1 MAEEFK
7 GLGNEALRNVQGVR
21 DTMREVD
28 LAVRDLNKQL
38 RQSGQD
44 AATVSTE
51 FRDLSNS
58 ADKFAKLQEQASKS
72 SKTTADA
79 IKEQQKQLNIVR
91 SLNVRI
97 DDLYKQAAI
106 ANKSIDQDSAQI
118 AFNLKKQAENLANAR
133 DNAKVLANE
142 YGTLAEDSAKLDKST
157 QFFSNLSKI
166 ASNIPILG
174 KFSKPFQDAAE
185 AARKQTLENAKA
197 ANLKEKISK
206 LSADELKTGKG
217 LGAAR
222 IKELGLEDIVG
233 KKRGKAAAEALK
245 VAQATTQT
253 SSAASAGF
261 KALGS
266 NMSKANIYVMAALAL
281 YKGIQAFIEV
291 SFAADKRV
299 TDIAKNLSIGK
310 EGARG
315 IYSNILSL
323 KPELNTVYATS
334 ENIVNAFNELT
345 QLTDFAVLGTKEQ
358 LETQIKLTKEL
369 GLSTDEALAL
379 QSIFAVNNVEADQGL
394 DIINDQIAAFANEN
408 KLLADSSKITK
419 QIQGTSKLIQLNFK
433 GNLDALVKTVLQ
445 ANKLGLSLDQ
455 VNKIAGSLLDFEQS
469 IEAELTAELL
479 TGKQLNLDKAR
490 QFALTNDIAGLTEEI
505 KKQGLDQLFL
515 NAKTRIEQEAIA
527 QTIGM
532 TADSM
537 GDMVYKSQL
546 IDKVAGDYTKK
557 LRDNA
562 DLLERQGDLD
572 EAKVLRDRASQI
584 EQGVFE
590 GKSLEAAKAQV
601 SAQEKFNIQLE
612 RAKEIFTD
620 VVSGGL
626 LDGLVDAIEDIVL
639 GLEKLGFGN
648 REARLAREQ
657 QKAQQIQEQQGKTF
671 DAEEFK
677 RLQEVASTNI
687 GPLGFAF
694 TGGKLLGGFST
705 ESEVEAAKA
714 RLQELRSE
722 APLRTPQT
730 TASTSSPQ
738 GTNMMSGPNP
748 QNQSIIIQNN
758 ITMDGEKV
766 ASNMNTLPM
775 PV

>member
-38 RQSGQD
+38 SQSGQQ
-44 AATVSTE
+44 AATVSAE
-51 FRDLSNS
+51 FRELSNS
-58 ADKFAKLQEQASKS
+58 ANKFAKLQEQASKS
-72 SKTTADA
+72 SKTTAEA

-97 DDLYKQAAI
+97 DDLYREASTKTKEA
-106 ANKSIDQDSAQI
+106 
-118 AFNLKKQAENLANAR
+118 AFNLRQQAQNLANAR

-562 DLLERQGDLD
+562 DLLERQDKLD

-626 LDGLVDAIEDIVL
+626 LDSLVDTLEDIVISLERL
-639 GLEKLGFGN
+639 GYGDRG
-648 REARLAREQ
+648 ARLAKEAEQ
-657 QKAQQIQEQQGKTF
+657 MSQKAKEKKIEFDVDEYQQIQEDAQESFFTAFISSINPLSFLNKSTRAQKRLEEINQKIN
-671 DAEEFK
+671 AEE
-677 RLQEVASTNI
+677 SI
-687 GPLGFAF
+687 I
-694 TGGKLLGGFST
+694 
-705 ESEVEAAKA
+705 
-714 RLQELRSE
+714 
-722 APLRTPQT
+722 RTPQPI
-730 TASTSSPQ
+730 ASTSSPQ

-775 PV
+775 AR